1 MRITD
6 EQKEKANLVN
16 LPKFLMS
23 HGFDLKKV
31 GREYVWKDH
40 DSLHIKDN
48 GPGERG
54 QWFRFREN
62 KGGDNIGFLREYMDM
77 SFIDAVEALTGEH
90 IDRTYTPS
98 RTYESKPVQQTA
110 RELSL
115 AEADNSR
122 RVFAYLCK
130 TRGLDY
136 DMLSAL
142 VKKGTISQEEK
153 TGNVLF
159 KYFGTDG
166 KVIGAEKVGTSTEH
180 KFKGIATSSAG
191 GHGFEVVRGT
201 GEKAFFFES
210 AIDMLSYLQM
220 HDQEL
225 DNCRL
230 VSMMGVKPNIVLD
243 TMLRH
248 NISPENVFLCSDNDT
263 AGNDFAQRLQE
274 QYPDMKRVITPDTYK
289 DWNDMLRGIPKAV
302 EHETD
307 KKEVQQ
313 TDMQRYGNEMWH
325 KATDN
330 RDKSLVTIQTA
341 DFERLQEQLDDSGI
355 NYYAYARDNS
365 VIMAINDKDVE
376 WFRQIAGT
384 PDLLPNKSNRP
395 YSPPEKNIFGST
407 EYRYIPQKEYLSADR
422 DLVLKM
428 AEIMAKR
435 GMQFSGRVY
444 PSGKGTLTV
453 SHADLFAVRN
463 IRDEV
468 VNMRKQFASPDKAQ
482 EVGNRDYRANRDTH
496 YYMSK
501 LTPEQFKEVKPFLE
515 TSVSYHAVVRDGKV
529 AFAVDK
535 ENAPAFHRAL
545 ENAVR
550 ETNMLRKMA
559 DLGLPMEQ
567 NIALSPVV
575 HRLAVEDMQLDL
587 ADFFDSRYDEAQFGE
602 MLSLVNAYL
611 SQALSERYGEHSKLH
626 DMLEAK
632 SSFDRSIELS
642 DFFSQHDF
650 SDGQRAAITA
660 MFVGDVTRG
669 QIDSID
675 ETFTAEDIQAY
686 DEILHNALQESDVA
700 DFLTAHKQAV
710 IDRENASRVL
720 TEEEVLFPKAD
731 LAKFLA
737 ERTLSSD
744 EWEDMAYP
752 LFDSGY
758 LDKHKPSDKAAFG
771 YHLSE
776 PALYDLAQ
784 RYHDGEDIRRELA
797 LGLLEG
803 SGAADI
809 EFIFEQGEISDRTYY
824 YAENLR
830 HSLHTERTED
840 GFKCSFSGMERFV
853 SFEEIGQAFIDR
865 THEEFNDLAFWWV
878 RDDMLDAIPDISD
891 ENISD
896 LLTAFDGAAL
906 HGWENGDNIPKLNR
920 IKKALYDILGDE
932 AQTEKAFA
940 IIAKEKYHV
949 SFDAE
954 TPEKKPDSLSFH
966 FGKDKG
972 DEWVS
977 ESDIVHDFALAHP
990 DCSFALGNAVLEYLD
1005 EKQHSER
1012 NIPELKAG
1020 WYKKTDFSITAVI
1033 NGEEF
1038 NYDGRFDIGD
1048 GKGTG
1053 GGSLIDHIR
1062 TYNEGILGYTQHPF
1076 NQPEYKERAQRML
1089 DIFVPFLEAHSELT
1103 AEEQRIFDDFKAH
1116 HPIRTYDDVEK
1127 AQGKFQIYQLPGGE
1141 KYHGVRFEDMEQ
1153 LKKNGVQLNH
1163 DDYELVYEGEVG
1175 EFRGNATLEALYTQF
1190 NTKQPEDFRG
1200 HSLSVSDVIVISV
1213 DGKDTAYFCDS
1224 FGFTEMPE
1232 FFREKELVQ
1241 EKPETAKVSDL
1252 AVGDI
1257 IMYDGA
1263 RREVEEISTDRI
1275 KMKDLDAPDYG
1286 GILLG
1291 TSDVLAYDGWQQDME
1306 EKGFEIISKA
1316 EKPAV
1321 EAPEQAEPED
1331 KGPVS
1336 LRKVGDFY
1344 EMYGKNAEVGAE
1356 VLGLR
1361 MLSKNGQPMVGFPD
1375 HVKDEYS
1382 AKLREAGYTVLIE
1395 QAFELNPP
1403 KREAEKLQTLQQV
1416 VDKFFGTDCESA
1428 ETERGT
1434 WKLAIAD
1441 GDKVGELFYG
1451 GEPVCGIYN
1460 RGDKMEI
1467 EPYRELTTFPALLR
1481 TAMLKHNPDKS
1492 VEIMDFQR
1500 TFETPLD
1507 KAKWLIN
1514 DFCEAEYREGADFDD
1529 LHNVGLAFTTLTD
1542 DELPIQVTAD
1552 LIDFKITHEF
1562 DGEVFDT
1569 EQFDSIEDM
1578 IENGLTDLDF
1588 SDLVSVPDEVIERHT
1603 GKDEQTV
1610 ELMSDAADVSDT
1622 SSPAEDVPSVTL
1634 KYKGDAESL
1643 DEIKDKA
1650 LSLGATV
1657 IVDNAEGVISI
1668 DTYADHKAELDGLAY
1683 ELGVMAVDDVPAVET
1698 PTAETE
1704 DIDRPL
1710 FTDAAVIDE
1719 IQRNENADV
1728 PFWEMPEAQ
1737 GEQLSLFGDSEPLT
1751 ASKPAPEKPKSEFA
1765 KGPVVDGV
1773 QVYEA
1778 LAAEIDR
1785 GTGFV
1790 HGKLRVQDFY
1800 EEQHPTVQQLADFLK
1815 KEYGTGGHS
1824 GEGKISLVDYDSK
1837 GLTFSFENGE
1847 KFRHSWYNVA
1857 TMTESRLRDD
1867 TYLSAEQKA
1876 ERAALKAE
1884 QSAEKQSPHTVEVG
1898 DRFSH
1903 KITGEVSEVIS
1914 LTGALPFYTDD
1925 CTVQRDSGGFAIT
1938 ENISYDKLLNSGLYE
1953 YIGKAEPEKAQS
1965 APVKSKPAVNPEA
1978 EKPEIPTVKNLS
1990 QLKKAIKPG
1999 MMFEIT
2005 DHLRPECIGE
2015 RRIVTGVSTVD
2026 FTSRKLDENGEP
2038 MGKDLHM
2045 DFDRA
2050 KNWAFDGGE
2059 LTSRLD
2065 NGDMLMS
2072 FHFIDSLE
2080 REQTVHVDKE
2090 HELAPEKT
2098 APELSVGDYLEYRG
2112 KEYKVE
2118 SLDMDGFI
2126 TLTDTALEDA
2136 PRLISRVTF
2145 LTDEFIRSGEYM
2157 VITPEKGEVEAPA
2170 PDKGDNFTITD
2181 DTLGEGG
2188 AKTKFRAN
2196 VDAIRTLKTLE
2207 AEKRPATAE
2216 EKETLSKYVGWG
2228 ALAKAFDK
2236 NDEKWAAEYKELSEL
2251 LTPQEYAQARSTVND
2266 AFYTSPT
2273 VIDGIYEALANF
2285 GFEGGNVLEPAM
2297 GIGNFFGRMPEDM
2310 QAHSQ
2315 LYGVEIDS
2323 LSGRIAQA
2331 LYPDADIAIQGFEKN
2346 RFQNGSFDVAVGNV
2360 PFGELGFR
2368 DTVHDTTKLHD
2379 YFFAEALSKLKDGG
2393 IMAFVTSAGTLDK
2406 RDETTRQMLADKA
2419 DFIGAIR
2426 LPGGKNGAFK
2436 DNAGTEV
2443 TTDIIFL
2450 KKHEGKSLA
2459 EMSDIPDWV
2468 HIGETADGLPINKY
2482 FEQHPDMVLGTVVE
2496 GNKLY
2501 GSGTMVV
2508 AEDGFDLKSAL
2519 HEAVGKLSAEISH
2532 ERGRDVYAKTAD
2544 GVQVQIPSNLRNYSF
2559 FMSDDQVFF
2568 KKNNAACEFRFDKGT
2583 AQHKRFKAFIE
2594 LRDLTRELIE
2604 AMELDKPDA
2613 VIKDLQAKLNVAY
2626 DDFYKKFGLIHSQT
2640 NKRYFAEDV
2649 SYNLVAGLEK
2659 SYDKTKLLE
2668 KSDIFTKRTIV
2679 PPKAVEHVDTALEAL
2694 TLSIAEKARVDFEYM
2709 SSLTG
2714 MTEDE
2719 LKHDLTGNIFKIPHT
2734 ENEYQTASEY
2744 LSGDIRK
2751 KLREA
2756 EEIAEYDPDFNI
2768 NVSALKQAMPE
2779 PLKAG
2784 DIDIKLGAA
2793 WLDPKYYEQ
2802 FMYELLQTPAYQRS
2816 DSPSARWNKSAIVGV
2831 EYSVHA
2837 NSFHVSNKSSDRSV
2851 LATQKYGTHK
2861 MNAYDI
2867 FEHLLNLQEPKVYK
2881 TIEVPDGLGDTKEK
2895 RVVDI
2900 DATRVVQRKADDIR
2914 KAFKAWIFKDSARR
2928 EAIVERYNELFNSIR
2943 PREFDG
2949 SALSFPMMT
2958 ADIHL
2963 HDHQKNAI
2971 AHAMFGGNTL
2981 FAHCVGAGKTFE
2993 MIATAMESKR
3003 LGLCTKSLFA
3013 VPNHLTEQI
3022 GDDFQKLYPGANILV
3037 ATKKD
3042 FKKENR
3048 QQLFAK
3054 IATGN
3059 YDSVII
3065 GHSQLGKIPVSKE
3078 RQVMTIQSQIDDILR
3093 GIEELKKSEGSKF
3106 QIKAMERT
3114 RKSLQKQLDK
3124 LEKANQDD
3132 TLTFEQLGIDRLFV
3146 DEAHEFKNLFV
3157 ATKLQNVAGI
3167 SNSASQKA
3175 LDLFLKCRYLDEKTG
3190 GKGVIFAT
3198 GTPLS
3203 NSITELHTMM
3213 RYLEYDF
3220 LRDHGLQHFDNWVA
3234 VFGDQKTDWELKPAG
3249 NGFKERTRIANYT
3262 GLPEL
3267 MSMFKQVADIRTAD
3281 TLTLDV
3287 PDCDYQVVQ
3296 VEATP
3301 FQQELVQ
3308 ELADRADAINA
3319 GNVDP
3324 TIDNMLKITS
3334 DGRKLGLDPR
3344 LIDPSFEDNPD
3355 TKLNRCVENVAR
3367 IHAETAEDRLTQIIF
3382 CDLGVPH
3389 KAAGE
3394 SEVEG
3399 EDADDVKDKKSIA
3412 EVESLEEECDF
3423 CVYDDIRDKLIARGI
3438 PAEEI
3443 AYIHDAKTEQQK
3455 ADLFDKVRSGEIR
3468 VLLGSTAKM
3477 GTGTNVQKKLI
3488 AVHDL
3493 DIPWRP
3499 ADLEQR
3505 AGRIIRQGNENKQ
3518 VQIFRYVTKGTFDA
3532 YSYQT
3537 LENKQKFIS
3546 QIMTSKTPARKCED
3560 VDQQAL
3566 TYSEI
3571 KALCTG
3577 DERIK
3582 EKLMLENEVKELRV
3596 LAAEHRNT
3604 VFEMEDKI
3612 ARFPEQEQKLTAILA
3627 DLHTDREAL
3636 RKLPIDPERKLPV
3649 FKITIGET
3657 EYTDRKEAAKALE
3670 DAVLAIKYADTPV
3683 KVGSFQGFDLSVTVN
3698 SNMMGGGMSA
3708 GLQGATSHTT
3718 KLIDSFAH
3726 NLNRLE
3732 AALYNIDG
3740 RIERTQDNLAKLR
3753 LDHAEAQKI
3762 VAEPFP
3768 QQEELDTKEQR
3779 LKVVTDELNQAA
3791 IEAKK
3796 NAPKREKTC
3805 YFERA
3810 KMKRDAARLG
3820 KKPKTPKDQT
3830 KGRSKKQGIE

>member
-3059 YDSVII
+3059 YDAVII

-3394 SEVEG
+3394 AEVEG

-3698 SNMMGGGMSA
+3698 SNMIGGGMSA

-3718 KLIDSFAH
+3718 KLIESFAH

>member
-1 MRITD
+1 
-6 EQKEKANLVN
+6 
-16 LPKFLMS
+16 
-23 HGFDLKKV
+23 
-31 GREYVWKDH
+31 
-40 DSLHIKDN
+40 
-48 GPGERG
+48 
-54 QWFRFREN
+54 
-62 KGGDNIGFLREYMDM
+62 
-77 SFIDAVEALTGEH
+77 
-90 IDRTYTPS
+90 
-98 RTYESKPVQQTA
+98 
-110 RELSL
+110 
-115 AEADNSR
+115 
-122 RVFAYLCK
+122 
-130 TRGLDY
+130 
-136 DMLSAL
+136 
-142 VKKGTISQEEK
+142 
-153 TGNVLF
+153 
-159 KYFGTDG
+159 
-166 KVIGAEKVGTSTEH
+166 
-180 KFKGIATSSAG
+180 
-191 GHGFEVVRGT
+191 
-201 GEKAFFFES
+201 
-210 AIDMLSYLQM
+210 
-220 HDQEL
+220 
-225 DNCRL
+225 
-230 VSMMGVKPNIVLD
+230 
-243 TMLRH
+243 
-248 NISPENVFLCSDNDT
+248 
-263 AGNDFAQRLQE
+263 
-274 QYPDMKRVITPDTYK
+274 
-289 DWNDMLRGIPKAV
+289 
-302 EHETD
+302 
-307 KKEVQQ
+307 
-313 TDMQRYGNEMWH
+313 
-325 KATDN
+325 
-330 RDKSLVTIQTA
+330 
-341 DFERLQEQLDDSGI
+341 
-355 NYYAYARDNS
+355 
-365 VIMAINDKDVE
+365 
-376 WFRQIAGT
+376 
-384 PDLLPNKSNRP
+384 
-395 YSPPEKNIFGST
+395 
-407 EYRYIPQKEYLSADR
+407 
-422 DLVLKM
+422 
-428 AEIMAKR
+428 
-435 GMQFSGRVY
+435 
-444 PSGKGTLTV
+444 
-453 SHADLFAVRN
+453 
-463 IRDEV
+463 
-468 VNMRKQFASPDKAQ
+468 
-482 EVGNRDYRANRDTH
+482 
-496 YYMSK
+496 
-501 LTPEQFKEVKPFLE
+501 
-515 TSVSYHAVVRDGKV
+515 
-529 AFAVDK
+529 
-535 ENAPAFHRAL
+535 
-545 ENAVR
+545 
-550 ETNMLRKMA
+550 
-559 DLGLPMEQ
+559 
-567 NIALSPVV
+567 
-575 HRLAVEDMQLDL
+575 
-587 ADFFDSRYDEAQFGE
+587 
-602 MLSLVNAYL
+602 
-611 SQALSERYGEHSKLH
+611 
-626 DMLEAK
+626 
-632 SSFDRSIELS
+632 
-642 DFFSQHDF
+642 
-650 SDGQRAAITA
+650 
-660 MFVGDVTRG
+660 
-669 QIDSID
+669 
-675 ETFTAEDIQAY
+675 
-686 DEILHNALQESDVA
+686 
-700 DFLTAHKQAV
+700 
-710 IDRENASRVL
+710 
-720 TEEEVLFPKAD
+720 
-731 LAKFLA
+731 
-737 ERTLSSD
+737 
-744 EWEDMAYP
+744 
-752 LFDSGY
+752 
-758 LDKHKPSDKAAFG
+758 
-771 YHLSE
+771 
-776 PALYDLAQ
+776 
-784 RYHDGEDIRRELA
+784 
-797 LGLLEG
+797 
-803 SGAADI
+803 
-809 EFIFEQGEISDRTYY
+809 
-824 YAENLR
+824 
-830 HSLHTERTED
+830 
-840 GFKCSFSGMERFV
+840 
-853 SFEEIGQAFIDR
+853 
-865 THEEFNDLAFWWV
+865 
-878 RDDMLDAIPDISD
+878 
-891 ENISD
+891 
-896 LLTAFDGAAL
+896 
-906 HGWENGDNIPKLNR
+906 
-920 IKKALYDILGDE
+920 
-932 AQTEKAFA
+932 
-940 IIAKEKYHV
+940 
-949 SFDAE
+949 
-954 TPEKKPDSLSFH
+954 
-966 FGKDKG
+966 
-972 DEWVS
+972 
-977 ESDIVHDFALAHP
+977 
-990 DCSFALGNAVLEYLD
+990 
-1005 EKQHSER
+1005 
-1012 NIPELKAG
+1012 
-1020 WYKKTDFSITAVI
+1020 
-1033 NGEEF
+1033 
-1038 NYDGRFDIGD
+1038 
-1048 GKGTG
+1048 
-1053 GGSLIDHIR
+1053 
-1062 TYNEGILGYTQHPF
+1062 
-1076 NQPEYKERAQRML
+1076 
-1089 DIFVPFLEAHSELT
+1089 
-1103 AEEQRIFDDFKAH
+1103 
-1116 HPIRTYDDVEK
+1116 
-1127 AQGKFQIYQLPGGE
+1127 
-1141 KYHGVRFEDMEQ
+1141 
-1153 LKKNGVQLNH
+1153 
-1163 DDYELVYEGEVG
+1163 
-1175 EFRGNATLEALYTQF
+1175 
-1190 NTKQPEDFRG
+1190 
-1200 HSLSVSDVIVISV
+1200 
-1213 DGKDTAYFCDS
+1213 
-1224 FGFTEMPE
+1224 
-1232 FFREKELVQ
+1232 
-1241 EKPETAKVSDL
+1241 
-1252 AVGDI
+1252 
-1257 IMYDGA
+1257 
-1263 RREVEEISTDRI
+1263 
-1275 KMKDLDAPDYG
+1275 
-1286 GILLG
+1286 
-1291 TSDVLAYDGWQQDME
+1291 
-1306 EKGFEIISKA
+1306 
-1316 EKPAV
+1316 
-1321 EAPEQAEPED
+1321 
-1331 KGPVS
+1331 
-1336 LRKVGDFY
+1336 
-1344 EMYGKNAEVGAE
+1344 
-1356 VLGLR
+1356 
-1361 MLSKNGQPMVGFPD
+1361 
-1375 HVKDEYS
+1375 
-1382 AKLREAGYTVLIE
+1382 
-1395 QAFELNPP
+1395 
-1403 KREAEKLQTLQQV
+1403 
-1416 VDKFFGTDCESA
+1416 
-1428 ETERGT
+1428 
-1434 WKLAIAD
+1434 
-1441 GDKVGELFYG
+1441 
-1451 GEPVCGIYN
+1451 
-1460 RGDKMEI
+1460 
-1467 EPYRELTTFPALLR
+1467 
-1481 TAMLKHNPDKS
+1481 
-1492 VEIMDFQR
+1492 
-1500 TFETPLD
+1500 
-1507 KAKWLIN
+1507 
-1514 DFCEAEYREGADFDD
+1514 
-1529 LHNVGLAFTTLTD
+1529 
-1542 DELPIQVTAD
+1542 
-1552 LIDFKITHEF
+1552 
-1562 DGEVFDT
+1562 
-1569 EQFDSIEDM
+1569 
-1578 IENGLTDLDF
+1578 
-1588 SDLVSVPDEVIERHT
+1588 
-1603 GKDEQTV
+1603 
-1610 ELMSDAADVSDT
+1610 
-1622 SSPAEDVPSVTL
+1622 
-1634 KYKGDAESL
+1634 
-1643 DEIKDKA
+1643 
-1650 LSLGATV
+1650 
-1657 IVDNAEGVISI
+1657 
-1668 DTYADHKAELDGLAY
+1668 
-1683 ELGVMAVDDVPAVET
+1683 
-1698 PTAETE
+1698 
-1704 DIDRPL
+1704 
-1710 FTDAAVIDE
+1710 
-1719 IQRNENADV
+1719 
-1728 PFWEMPEAQ
+1728 
-1737 GEQLSLFGDSEPLT
+1737 
-1751 ASKPAPEKPKSEFA
+1751 
-1765 KGPVVDGV
+1765 
-1773 QVYEA
+1773 
-1778 LAAEIDR
+1778 
-1785 GTGFV
+1785 
-1790 HGKLRVQDFY
+1790 
-1800 EEQHPTVQQLADFLK
+1800 
-1815 KEYGTGGHS
+1815 
-1824 GEGKISLVDYDSK
+1824 
-1837 GLTFSFENGE
+1837 
-1847 KFRHSWYNVA
+1847 
-1857 TMTESRLRDD
+1857 
-1867 TYLSAEQKA
+1867 
-1876 ERAALKAE
+1876 
-1884 QSAEKQSPHTVEVG
+1884 
-1898 DRFSH
+1898 
-1903 KITGEVSEVIS
+1903 
-1914 LTGALPFYTDD
+1914 
-1925 CTVQRDSGGFAIT
+1925 
-1938 ENISYDKLLNSGLYE
+1938 
-1953 YIGKAEPEKAQS
+1953 
-1965 APVKSKPAVNPEA
+1965 
-1978 EKPEIPTVKNLS
+1978 
-1990 QLKKAIKPG
+1990 
-1999 MMFEIT
+1999 
-2005 DHLRPECIGE
+2005 
-2015 RRIVTGVSTVD
+2015 
-2026 FTSRKLDENGEP
+2026 
-2038 MGKDLHM
+2038 
-2045 DFDRA
+2045 
-2050 KNWAFDGGE
+2050 
-2059 LTSRLD
+2059 
-2065 NGDMLMS
+2065 
-2072 FHFIDSLE
+2072 
-2080 REQTVHVDKE
+2080 
-2090 HELAPEKT
+2090 
-2098 APELSVGDYLEYRG
+2098 
-2112 KEYKVE
+2112 
-2118 SLDMDGFI
+2118 
-2126 TLTDTALEDA
+2126 
-2136 PRLISRVTF
+2136 
-2145 LTDEFIRSGEYM
+2145 
-2157 VITPEKGEVEAPA
+2157 
-2170 PDKGDNFTITD
+2170 
-2181 DTLGEGG
+2181 
-2188 AKTKFRAN
+2188 
-2196 VDAIRTLKTLE
+2196 
-2207 AEKRPATAE
+2207 
-2216 EKETLSKYVGWG
+2216 
-2228 ALAKAFDK
+2228 
-2236 NDEKWAAEYKELSEL
+2236 
-2251 LTPQEYAQARSTVND
+2251 
-2266 AFYTSPT
+2266 
-2273 VIDGIYEALANF
+2273 
-2285 GFEGGNVLEPAM
+2285 
-2297 GIGNFFGRMPEDM
+2297 
-2310 QAHSQ
+2310 
-2315 LYGVEIDS
+2315 
-2323 LSGRIAQA
+2323 
-2331 LYPDADIAIQGFEKN
+2331 
-2346 RFQNGSFDVAVGNV
+2346 
-2360 PFGELGFR
+2360 
-2368 DTVHDTTKLHD
+2368 
-2379 YFFAEALSKLKDGG
+2379 
-2393 IMAFVTSAGTLDK
+2393 MAFVTSAGTLDK
-2406 RDETTRQMLADKA
+2406 RDESTRQMLADKA

-2450 KKHEGKSLA
+2450 KKHEGKSVA

-2508 AEDGFDLKSAL
+2508 AEDGFDLRSAL

-2544 GVQVQIPSNLRNYSF
+2544 GVQVQIPSKLRNYSF
-2559 FMSDDQVFF
+2559 FLSDDQVFF

-2604 AMELDKPDA
+2604 AMELDKPDS

-2719 LKHDLTGNIFKIPHT
+2719 LKHDLTGEIFKIPHT

-2914 KAFKAWIFKDSARR
+2914 KAFKAWIFKDSVRR

-2958 ADIHL
+2958 ADIKL

-3042 FKKENR
+3042 FQKANR

-3059 YDSVII
+3059 YDAVII

-3078 RQVMTIQSQIDDILR
+3078 RQVMTIQTQIDDILQ

-3132 TLTFEQLGIDRLFV
+3132 TLTFEQLGIDRLFI

-3234 VFGDQKTDWELKPAG
+3234 VFGEQKTDYELKPAG

-3281 TLTLDV
+3281 TLKLDV

-3389 KAAGE
+3389 KAAE
-3394 SEVEG
+3394 AAVEG
-3399 EDADDVKDKKSIA
+3399 EDADDAKDKKSIA
-3412 EVESLEEECDF
+3412 EVESLEEQCDF
-3423 CVYDDIRDKLIARGI
+3423 CVYDDIRDKLIAKGI

-3505 AGRIIRQGNENKQ
+3505 AGRIIRQGNENKN

-3708 GLQGATSHTT
+3708 CLQGAASHTT
-3718 KLIDSFAH
+3718 KLIESFAH

-3732 AALYNIDG
+3732 ATLYNIDG

-3820 KKPKTPKDQT
+3820 KKPKTPKNQT